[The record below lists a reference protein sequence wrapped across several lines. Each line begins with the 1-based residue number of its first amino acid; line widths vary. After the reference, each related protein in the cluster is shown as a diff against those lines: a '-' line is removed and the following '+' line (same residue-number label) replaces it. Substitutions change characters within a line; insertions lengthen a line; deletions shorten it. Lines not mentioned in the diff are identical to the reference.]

1 MGQNQSSATTKPN
14 QTITVQEIP
23 ISAKQPEQTKPMN
36 QPEPEQIEHTE
47 QTTQKFPWEALP
59 KDIKIN
65 ILRRISIPELIT
77 ETQKAFVNDA
87 PSEIDFRI
95 RRLEP
100 FHKLWID
107 SPIAVRNTMPYRSKA
122 ARKACTPIEFCKLE
136 RLILGSSRLSGCLS
150 PAIAEF
156 APTLKVLH
164 LNDNNLDSLP
174 DEIALCEKLLLL
186 DCSNN
191 NFTTFPKITVKIS
204 SLKHLVFSNNK
215 QLNSIPPQ
223 INSLINLNTISL
235 YKCAL
240 TELPA
245 ELVAL
250 VIAADR
256 FSINVA
262 SNNFPKGYLAD
273 LCQARPSLRSRLAH
287 VVFV

>member
-1 MGQNQSSATTKPN
+1 MTNPNETINVQQVDTPAAQTERIEQSD
-14 QTITVQEIP
+14 QT
-23 ISAKQPEQTKPMN
+23 
-36 QPEPEQIEHTE
+36 EHTE
-47 QTTQKFPWEALP
+47 QTTEKFPWEALP

-65 ILRRISIPELIT
+65 ILRRIPIPELLT
-77 ETQKAFVNDA
+77 EIQQAFVHDA

-95 RRLEP
+95 RRLQP
-100 FHKLWID
+100 FYKLWIN

-122 ARKACTPIEFCKLE
+122 AREACTPIEFCKLE

-150 PAIAEF
+150 SAIVEF

-174 DEIALCEKLLLL
+174 DEITLCQKLLLL

-191 NFTTFPKITVKIS
+191 NFASFPKLIVKIP
-204 SLKHLVFSNNK
+204 SLKHLMFSNNK
-215 QLNSIPPQ
+215 QLTSIPPE

-235 YKCAL
+235 YNCSL
-240 TELPA
+240 TTLPS

-256 FSINVA
+256 FSLNVA
-262 SNNFPKGYLAD
+262 SNKFPKNYLAD
-273 LCQARPSLRSRLAH
+273 LCQVMPSLRPRLAH